1 MRHTSS
7 RARSRHTGFVLA
19 FLTLAV
25 AYACSDNGVAPRDG
39 SDIRA
44 SGTWVSSLWKPGA
57 TGLQYLGSASGV
69 AEVTANARNFTAH
82 QSDLREIP
90 LGPME
95 IESLRSALKRR
106 PLNSGDAHLGV
117 DRSPMGPA
125 PQGSTLRSFKA
136 RSVSLKGAGGENLRL
151 LFVDHPLGGGR
162 PPLAVEI
169 LKDGRPV
176 GMNEYSYE
184 SGGNGW
190 RAVRSRSSLFD
201 ANGKVTLIADHDLS
215 GVRQGPVMAA
225 VGSARWFR
233 DEIGGGAALLAQLVQ
248 PDALHAQSIYDYGD
262 YPVYGDGSGDCVREA
277 LNLAAATLTE
287 TAAVAALTAAYAS
300 CVPSPETCIPA
311 VLAAQA
317 ALAAAD
323 IYLGMAIADYYNCK
337 HPPSSTYGY
346 GGGGGGGGGDIGGG
360 GGGGGGGSCGYEVWE
375 ISYDG
380 GSSWDYWGT
389 FWTCQNQA

>member
-1 MRHTSS
+1 MRYTSS
-7 RARSRHTGFVLA
+7 RVRSRQAGFVLA

-25 AYACSDNGVAPRDG
+25 AYACSDNVAAPRDG

-57 TGLQYLGSASGV
+57 TGLEYVGSASGV
-69 AEVTANARNFTAH
+69 TEVTANARNFRAH

-95 IESLRSALKRR
+95 IESLRSALKRG
-106 PLNSGDAHLGV
+106 PLNSSDAQQGA
-117 DRSPMGPA
+117 DRSAPA
-125 PQGSTLRSFKA
+125 PAPKGSTLRSFKA
-136 RSVSLKGAGGENLRL
+136 RSVALKGAGGENLRL

-176 GMNEYSYE
+176 AMNEYSYAPD
-184 SGGNGW
+184 GNGW

-201 ANGKVTLIADHDLS
+201 AKGKVTLIADHDLS
-215 GVRQGPVMAA
+215 RVRRGPAKVS

-233 DEIGGGAALLAQLVQ
+233 EEIGGGVALLAQLVE
-248 PDALHAQSIYDYGD
+248 PDAAYAQSFYYSGD
-262 YPVYGDGSGDCVREA
+262 YPDYGDGSGDCIREA
-277 LNLAAATLTE
+277 WTLAAATLAE
-287 TAAVAALTAAYAS
+287 AAAVGALKAAYVS
-300 CVPSPETCIPA
+300 CVPSPETCIPL

-317 ALAAAD
+317 ALASAD
-323 IYLGMAIADYYNCK
+323 IFLGIAIADYYNCK

-346 GGGGGGGGGDIGGG
+346 GGGGGGGYGGGG
-360 GGGGGGGSCGYEVWE
+360 GGGGGGGSCSYEVWE

-380 GSSWDYWGT
+380 GSSWQYWGT
-389 FWTCQNQA
+389 FYTCQNMA

>member
-1 MRHTSS
+1 MRYTSS
-7 RARSRHTGFVLA
+7 RVRSRHAGFVLA

-25 AYACSDNGVAPRDG
+25 AYACSDNVVAPRDG

-57 TGLQYLGSASGV
+57 TGLEYVGSASGV
-69 AEVTANARNFTAH
+69 AEVTASARNFRAH

-106 PLNSGDAHLGV
+106 PLNSSDAQQGAG
-117 DRSPMGPA
+117 RSAPA
-125 PQGSTLRSFKA
+125 PAPKGSTLRSFKA
-136 RSVSLKGAGGENLRL
+136 RSVALKGAGGENLRL

-176 GMNEYSYE
+176 AMNEYSYAPD
-184 SGGNGW
+184 GNGW

-201 ANGKVTLIADHDLS
+201 AKGKVTLIADQDLS
-215 GVRQGPVMAA
+215 RVRKGPATA
-225 VGSARWFR
+225 SVGSARWFR
-233 DEIGGGAALLAQLVQ
+233 EEIGGGVALLAQLVQ
-248 PDALHAQSIYDYGD
+248 PDALYAQSIYGYDD
-262 YPVYGDGSGDCVREA
+262 YPNYGDGSGTCIREA
-277 LNLAAATLTE
+277 LNLAAATLAE
-287 TAAVAALTAAYAS
+287 AAAVAALTAAYAS
-300 CVPSPETCIPA
+300 CVPSPETCVPL
-311 VLAAQA
+311 VLGAQA

-323 IYLGMAIADYYNCK
+323 IFLGMAIADYYNCT
-337 HPPSSTYGY
+337 HPPSSSYGY
-346 GGGGGGGGGDIGGG
+346 GGGGGGFC
-360 GGGGGGGSCGYEVWE
+360 SYEVWE

-380 GSSWDYWGT
+380 GSTWQYWGT